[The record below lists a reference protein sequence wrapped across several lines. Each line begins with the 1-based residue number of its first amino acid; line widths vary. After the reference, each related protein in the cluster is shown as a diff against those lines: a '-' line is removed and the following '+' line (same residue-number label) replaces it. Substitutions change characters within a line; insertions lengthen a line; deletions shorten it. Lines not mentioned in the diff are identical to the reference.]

1 MAAIVAADAPTTT
14 MQYDGSISSEGKF
27 HGKGSIVYSNGEK
40 YAGDW
45 EHGQR
50 HGNGVYTYAD
60 GGSYDGQWDRDKISG
75 EGRARYADGNVYEGS
90 WVNGKIHGTG
100 KLETSKFSY
109 DGEWRDGKKHGE
121 GSCRY
126 HDNGDDYEGSWAE
139 DKWHGHGVWTLRGED
154 GSVHEKFVGDMLNG
168 QMHGNGRYQYADG
181 SHYDGQ
187 WPVTCVEILRHR
199 PGVVPVTASARWR
212 GDPTPSTRQ
221 PNSPVDSTQAAQQ
234 DARQR
239 HVYVCQRQ

>member
-1 MAAIVAADAPTTT
+1 M
-14 MQYDGSISSEGKF
+14 
-27 HGKGSIVYSNGEK
+27 
-40 YAGDW
+40 
-45 EHGQR
+45 
-50 HGNGVYTYAD
+50 YTYAD

-187 WPVTCVEILRHR
+187 WPVTCVEIKTRRH
-199 PGVVPVTASARWR
+199 PGNCICSMAWRFDAITHPLTPHRQHNKMHGSGPFTFANGNEYVGEFVEDAKEGRGSLQYIDGERYDGEWYGCLLYTSPSPRDQRGSRMPSSA
-212 GDPTPSTRQ
+212 
-221 PNSPVDSTQAAQQ
+221 
-234 DARQR
+234 
-239 HVYVCQRQ
+239 

>member
-187 WPVTCVEILRHR
+187 WQHNKMRVRGVRFLRFR
-199 PGVVPVTASARWR
+199 SFASRRWR
-212 GDPTPSTRQ
+212 GGLAFIVESTSTP
-221 PNSPVDSTQAAQQ
+221 PV
-234 DARQR
+234 R
-239 HVYVCQRQ
+239 HRCNLDRA

>member
-50 HGNGVYTYAD
+50 HGTGVYTYAD

-187 WPVTCVEILRHR
+187 WPVTCVEIKFRAPHSNCICSM
-199 PGVVPVTASARWR
+199 AWR
-212 GDPTPSTRQ
+212 FYAIDATP
-221 PNSPVDSTQAAQQ
+221 
-234 DARQR
+234 
-239 HVYVCQRQ
+239 

>member
-50 HGNGVYTYAD
+50 HGTGVYTYAD

-168 QMHGNGRYQYADG
+168 QMQLSVSAVPSVLR
-181 SHYDGQ
+181 SRR
-187 WPVTCVEILRHR
+187 WRFCVLS
-199 PGVVPVTASARWR
+199 PSARR
-212 GDPTPSTRQ
+212 RRDHVSPRSYPPTTPS
-221 PNSPVDSTQAAQQ
+221 P
-234 DARQR
+234 
-239 HVYVCQRQ
+239 

>member
-1 MAAIVAADAPTTT
+1 MGTDATLVCT
-14 MQYDGSISSEGKF
+14 SSRGRRP
-27 HGKGSIVYSNGEK
+27 SLPSL
-40 YAGDW
+40 ASS
-45 EHGQR
+45 R
-50 HGNGVYTYAD
+50 
-60 GGSYDGQWDRDKISG
+60 SKIAT
-75 EGRARYADGNVYEGS
+75 EARLDALLRER
-90 WVNGKIHGTG
+90 G

-187 WPVTCVEILRHR
+187 WPVTCVEIRRHR
-199 PGVVPVTASARWR
+199 RCPV
-212 GDPTPSTRQ
+212 
-221 PNSPVDSTQAAQQ
+221 AA
-234 DARQR
+234 AT
-239 HVYVCQRQ
+239 

>member
-1 MAAIVAADAPTTT
+1 MAALVEAPTPIKQETTT

-27 HGKGSIVYSNGEK
+27 HGKGSIVYSNGER

-50 HGNGVYTYAD
+50 HGTGVYTYAD

-154 GSVHEKFVGDMLNG
+154 GSVHEKFVGDMPRCEKRKRLHALHQPHETWPNDLAAASVVAVG
-168 QMHGNGRYQYADG
+168 PRKKKAPSADRART
-181 SHYDGQ
+181 
-187 WPVTCVEILRHR
+187 PPTCL
-199 PGVVPVTASARWR
+199 PSPSSALLTANHF
-212 GDPTPSTRQ
+212 PQ
-221 PNSPVDSTQAAQQ
+221 
-234 DARQR
+234 
-239 HVYVCQRQ
+239 